1 MSDMRKRILC
11 ALTVLALLFGLMPLA
26 GLFGQGGDPS
36 LALPNARRLGLLM
49 NSVKLGLI
57 TALLCMLAGLFTA
70 LFIHNSRFRDRPIRF
85 GFLLM
90 AFVPSYIY
98 ALTWM
103 NLLRE
108 AGSIWP
114 GLLRIRAAGLVFCSL
129 TEIFAWLPL
138 AVAVALLGLER
149 ENRQQLDAARLCCD
163 DDTVF
168 WSVQLPGLI
177 PYLMSGM
184 GIIFILSITDFS
196 IPSLFQYNVY
206 AMEIFSDFSVTGR
219 AVNSFWLAVPLLA
232 AAIVL
237 VFLMQAGTGRMNAPA
252 PRRQEIVMDYSFSL
266 KLPQWICVLIMAMQM
281 IFPLLSLLL
290 GVGDFA
296 ESVKLS
302 VEEFLNSCEFALI
315 TVAISLPAALIS
327 AVYVNWFARYRK
339 LFRLLLIT
347 PLAIP
352 GNLIGIGLVTLING
366 SFLHGISGTSLM
378 PALGCAAHFFPL
390 CTLFLSGSLRQLD
403 LGQIRAALLFQ
414 KRRGEA
420 LVRVLIPMFLPALTG
435 CGLLVFVLTIAEVGT
450 VLPLAPP
457 GKEPL
462 SVKIYNYLH
471 YGASDAVS
479 GFCLV
484 MILVCMGITAVIL
497 RIGMGRRGV
506 ARPFGQSPEKKQ
518 EENRR

>member
-1 MSDMRKRILC
+1 MSDTRKRILC
-11 ALTVLALLFGLMPLA
+11 ALTALALLFGVLPLA
-26 GLFGQGGDPS
+26 GLFGQGGDPT

-57 TALLCMLAGLFTA
+57 TALLCTAAGLFTA

-114 GLLRIRAAGLVFCSL
+114 ALLRIRASGLIFCTL
-129 TEIFAWLPL
+129 TEVFAWLPL
-138 AVAVALLGLER
+138 STAVALLGLER
-149 ENRQQLDAARLCCD
+149 ENRQQLDAARIFSD

-168 WSVQLPGLI
+168 WAIQLPGLV

-184 GIIFILSITDFS
+184 GIIFVLSITDFS

-206 AMEIFSDFSVTGR
+206 AMEIFSDFSITGR

-237 VFLMQAGTGRMNAPA
+237 VFLMQAGVGRMNTPA
-252 PRRQEIVMDYSFSL
+252 PQRQEVVMNYSLSL
-266 KLPQWICVLIMAMQM
+266 KIPQWICVLVTVMQM
-281 IFPLLSLLL
+281 VFPLLSLLL
-290 GVGDFA
+290 GMGDFA
-296 ESVKLS
+296 ESVRLS

-315 TVAISLPAALIS
+315 AVAICLPAALIC
-327 AVYVNWFARYRK
+327 AIYVNWFARHPK
-339 LFRLLLIT
+339 LLRLLLVA
-347 PLAIP
+347 PLAVP

-366 SFLHGISGTSLM
+366 SVLHEIAGTSLM
-378 PALGCAAHFFPL
+378 PALGCAAHFLPL
-390 CTLFLSGSLRQLD
+390 CTLFLSGSLQQLD
-403 LGQIRAALLFQ
+403 RAQIRAALLFQ
-414 KRRGEA
+414 NRRGEA
-420 LVRVLIPMFLPALTG
+420 LFRVLIPMFLPALVSG
-435 CGLLVFVLTIAEVGT
+435 GLLVFVLSIAEVGT
-450 VLPLAPP
+450 ILPLAPP

-484 MILVCMGITAVIL
+484 LILVCMGITVVIL
-497 RIGMGRRGV
+497 RIGMRRKAQG
-506 ARPFGQSPEKKQ
+506 GE
-518 EENRR
+518 